1 MHKYNPLYMH
11 KLNQH
16 VLTPE
21 SSRKFRLNSTGYKP
35 AWLLHKQVKKIK
47 IYITWRLKLMVTVT
61 LGKTGITVNKNGFG
75 ALPVQR
81 VTTEDAVYLLQK
93 AFYNGMTFFDTARF
107 YTDSEKKLGEA
118 FSHIRERLYI
128 ATKTAAATAEE
139 FWKDL
144 ETSLGYLKTDYID
157 IYQFHNPSFCPKPG
171 DGTGLYEAM
180 LEAKRQ
186 GKIRHIGITNHR
198 LAVAREAIESGLY
211 ETLQF
216 PFCYL
221 AADKDIELVRM
232 CNEAGMGFIAMKGLS
247 GGLITNSAAA
257 YAFEAQYDNV
267 LPIWGIQRERELD
280 EFLSYID
287 NPPEMTPDIQE
298 LIERDKKML
307 SGDFCRGCGYCMPCP
322 AGIEINNCARMS
334 LMLRRAPYK
343 EYTTPQ
349 WQEKMKKIEG
359 CLNCGH
365 CKSKCPYGL
374 DTPTL
379 LKKNYEDFKDFVSK
393 M

>member
-1 MHKYNPLYMH
+1 MH

-157 IYQFHNPSFCPKPG
+157 IYQFHNPSFRPKPG

-232 CNEAGMGFIAMKGLS
+232 CKEAGMGFIAMKGLS

-280 EFLSYID
+280 EFLSYIN